1 MSCRPRTWLFRP
13 DVFGRRFHGG
23 KSAGAGDGQI
33 LRNCDMDEV
42 HAEEK
47 PIDHD
52 EEMERD
58 ASKLGQKHR
67 QAQRDEGRGDQRRQ
81 R

>member
-1 MSCRPRTWLFRP
+1 VSRGGKGKNGKTTDSPDCCDGGAAGAWFFRP
-13 DVFGRRFHGG
+13 DVFGRRFHGR

-58 ASKLGQKHR
+58 APKLG
-67 QAQRDEGRGDQRRQ
+67 
-81 R
+81 